1 MGDNRGFWKL
11 PTRHEN
17 KNETASPSNCEP
29 LIIVTGRS
37 VKSIQMGMLDMLS
50 MVKILERENIDKQV
64 RNQDLIRGG
73 PRSGTMKFADVAKRS
88 CASEAS
94 PIAAGGPGPTQ
105 GPWKLWGF

>member
-17 KNETASPSNCEP
+17 KNETASPSNSEP

-50 MVKILERENIDKQV
+50 MVKILERENIVCGRVTRQKTWKTLFCRFVDKLV
-64 RNQDLIRGG
+64 PHSTNL
-73 PRSGTMKFADVAKRS
+73 S
-88 CASEAS
+88 
-94 PIAAGGPGPTQ
+94 
-105 GPWKLWGF
+105 

>member
-17 KNETASPSNCEP
+17 KNETASPSNSEP

-50 MVKILERENIDKQV
+50 MVKILERENIDKTKDLEDTLLQV
-64 RNQDLIRGG
+64 CG
-73 PRSGTMKFADVAKRS
+73 
-88 CASEAS
+88 
-94 PIAAGGPGPTQ
+94 
-105 GPWKLWGF
+105 